1 VVFHGAQC
9 KGEDGF
15 FAFLLR
21 QQKGYKQR
29 NRATSLKVHPVL
41 LLFAVSRRRSGCVPA
56 EPYPP
61 LKQSNFTTDMPTEQ
75 SKTPILMHYSGFAR
89 THSGFARTASPLL
102 IAPRQLQI
110 WTPGAQHAMPEIIFL
125 PWLATILIN

>member
-21 QQKGYKQR
+21 QQKSYKQR
-29 NRATSLKVHPVL
+29 NRAASLKVRPVL

-61 LKQSNFTTDMPTEQ
+61 LKQSNFTTDLPIEQ
-75 SKTPILMHYSGFAR
+75 SKNPNLMHYSGFAS

-102 IAPRQLQI
+102 IAPRQ
-110 WTPGAQHAMPEIIFL
+110 AEV
-125 PWLATILIN
+125 